1 MKTVQD
7 ILKELEE
14 GTSYDVDILGNGI
27 HWRMIGNSEIW
38 SHCVY
43 NGSGTQ
49 EEIDALMEKPVH
61 YFNKK
66 DISKEGTLIPVV
78 EVHIYVGS

>member
-7 ILKELEE
+7 IIDTLEE
-14 GTSYDVDILGNGI
+14 GVSYDIDILTRDI

-49 EEIDALMEKPVH
+49 EEIDSLMDKPVH

-66 DISKEGTLIPVV
+66 DISSKETLIPMVKM
-78 EVHIYVGS
+78 HIYAGK